1 MFRFFK
7 ELFRAKKKE
16 VKKEEPAK
24 KRRYDP
30 DNVLSDIV
38 WAFNR
43 KPYDSQI
50 DFDREIECYQKDILK
65 SKAYWKGDDLVINEP
80 EIEIMYEAWIRG
92 LDDLKSN
99 EELHED
105 EADVFDES
113 NGEDGFFQVEI
124 SARLQAANGRSFS
137 ALDILY
143 QMEHQLSNKEL
154 GDHIFFEGFRRA
166 QDYNGPLPLYYMI
179 CGS

>member
-1 MFRFFK
+1 MFRFLK
-7 ELFRAKKKE
+7 ELFNTEKTE
-16 VKKEEPAK
+16 VEQEEPTSI
-24 KRRYDP
+24 RSNDP

-50 DFDREIECYQKDILK
+50 DFDSEISRYQKDILK
-65 SKAYWKGDDLVINEP
+65 SKAYWNGDDLVIDAP
-80 EIEIMYEAWIRG
+80 EIEIAYEAWITG

-99 EELHED
+99 EELLDD
-105 EADVFDES
+105 EGDVFDED
-113 NGEDGFFQVEI
+113 NEEDGFFQVEI
-124 SARLQAANGRSFS
+124 SAKLQAANGSSFS
-137 ALDILY
+137 ALDIMY
-143 QMEHQLSNKEL
+143 QMEHQVSNKEL

-166 QDYNGPLPLYYMI
+166 QDYNGPIPLYHMI

>member
-1 MFRFFK
+1 M
-7 ELFRAKKKE
+7 
-16 VKKEEPAK
+16 KKEEPAK
-24 KRRYDP
+24 KRNDNP
-30 DNVLSDIV
+30 DSVLSDIV

-50 DFDREIECYQKDILK
+50 DFDREIERYQKDILK
-65 SKAYWKGDDLVINEP
+65 SKAYWNGDEVVINES
-80 EIEIMYEAWIRG
+80 EIEITYEAWIKD

-99 EELHED
+99 EELLED
-105 EADVFDES
+105 EGDVFDADNEYS
-113 NGEDGFFQVEI
+113 GFFQVEI
-124 SARLQAANGRSFS
+124 SAKLQAANGRSFS
-137 ALDILY
+137 ALDIMY

-154 GDHIFFEGFRRA
+154 GDHIFFEGFQRA